1 MKRTM
6 CVATGCMVLAV
17 VAGLMIGCGGREDST
32 NGPRI
37 ALVMKARTNPFF
49 ARMEA
54 GAREAAER
62 TGVQLTVLS
71 IERETDFDKQAALI
85 EDMVAQ
91 GVDAILIA
99 PADSKAVVAP
109 LMGAQSKGIYIVN
122 LDNKIDAEVA
132 GQAGLKVH
140 CFVGPDNAA
149 GAYKATRHLLERMGN
164 QGEIAILEGIR
175 GVDNAEARKRGFM
188 QAVEEAGS
196 AVQLVASESAEWE
209 TEMAMEKANG
219 ILQRFPDLAGLFCA
233 NDSMALGAIQ
243 AIAAAGKQQQVKVA
257 GYDNLEAA
265 RDAMAKG
272 ALECTV
278 EQNPEAMG
286 AIGLQAALDLIAG
299 KPVDSV
305 VPVETELITP
315 E

>member
-1 MKRTM
+1 MRW
-6 CVATGCMVLAV
+6 VLLTLV
-17 VAGLMIGCGGREDST
+17 LGLMAGCGGKETTSD
-32 NGPRI
+32 GPRI

-54 GAREAAER
+54 GAREAAKAA
-62 TGVQLTVLS
+62 GCDLTVLS
-71 IERETDFDKQAALI
+71 IERETDFDKQAGLI

-109 LMGAQSKGIYIVN
+109 LMGAQTKGIYIIN
-122 LDNKIDAEVA
+122 LDNKIDAEA
-132 GQAGLKVH
+132 AEAAGLKVH

-149 GAYKATRHLLERMGN
+149 GAYKATSYLLDQMGSAG
-164 QGEIAILEGIR
+164 QIAILEGIR

-188 QAVEEAGS
+188 KAVEEAGDD
-196 AVQLVASESAEWE
+196 VQLVASESAEWE
-209 TEMAMEKANG
+209 TEMAMEKTNG

-243 AIAAAGKQQQVKVA
+243 AIAAMDKQEQVKVA
-257 GYDNLEAA
+257 GYDNLDAA

-272 ALECTV
+272 LMVCTI
-278 EQNPEAMG
+278 EQNPESMG
-286 AIGLQAALDLIAG
+286 AIGVEKALDLIAG
-299 KPVDSV
+299 ESVESV
-305 VPVETELITP
+305 VPVETELITAP
-315 E
+315 